1 MRVLFLDRVRVTI
14 MSYGRTDEELGRG
27 NFALMSTAR
36 RSRLSIEYE
45 IVRVLPNAI
54 VDTYKTF

>member
-1 MRVLFLDRVRVTI
+1 

-27 NFALMSTAR
+27 NVALMSTAR

-45 IVRVLPNAI
+45 IVCVLPNAF
-54 VDTYKTF
+54 VDTDKTF